1 MEYIITTKVHNPVQG
16 VSKHIKL
23 ITIAKATEL
32 KKEAKGSGEEKLHSE
47 THMHGKRFSQDD
59 NQNQN

>member
-47 THMHGKRFSQDD
+47 THAW
-59 NQNQN
+59 